1 MGNVMRVFLRDMKR
15 IAKNPATW
23 AVILFLSV
31 LPSLY
36 TWFNV
41 AGFWNPYENTGNLR
55 ICVVNEDEGV
65 TDKTLGRLDLGTQIE
80 EALKE
85 NDQLGWAFVDGD
97 EALFEVESGEAYAA
111 IVIPAT
117 FSADLATI
125 TSGDFRQP
133 TLEYYVNEKKGPV
146 SPKITDAGASAL
158 DVTIN
163 ETFVSTA
170 SATVA
175 ESINE
180 KLGESKV
187 KVDQAKTSASDIAS
201 EAKQGLDDARTA
213 LMNVKDAADEAIA
226 KADSAKQSLSDARG
240 QVETASSGIAE
251 SASLVADANTGI
263 GAFSTSINGVLDGG
277 SALASRT
284 TAKADQTIGR
294 LSSSIV
300 TASNAA
306 DTAAK
311 RARSVVED
319 GRHVQKVLE
328 NLRDDLPEDVDTSAL
343 DDIIDALDDGNGEAE
358 SLLSDLET
366 LSSDI
371 ADAATASAESADHLD
386 DAIQG
391 TLSNADD
398 YRTTL
403 NESVLPVVSENLA
416 GISTT
421 ANELGT
427 STSNLVLLI
436 DETSSMLDQLKS
448 TLSVTSD
455 AVARTESGLGTLEED
470 LATIETDLQAL
481 QASSELDRLFGKG
494 GINPDRIADFMSS
507 PTQVKTEQL
516 YELNAYGSAMAPLF
530 INLTLWIGVFM
541 LMVII
546 RIEVDDEG
554 IEKLTIT
561 QRFFGRWLLLVIL
574 AAIQA
579 IVCVTGCLAMG
590 VQTVNAPA
598 FYATAIVASL
608 AYLSIQYTLS
618 STLQHVGK
626 AFCIILVFV
635 QIPGATGL
643 YPIEMTPS
651 FFQIIYPMFP
661 FTYGISAIREA
672 ICGFYDGTLMNC
684 LGALVGFMIA
694 FLLIGALVRPHMANL
709 NRMFARQIEE
719 SDLISGEAV
728 HLPARRYRL
737 SQVIQ
742 TLSDREEYR
751 EAINKRVASFIGLY
765 PTLQKLSIAVGVPAV
780 IVLTVV
786 FSLLGFEKVII
797 LTTWLV
803 CFAAIVAYL
812 IVLDYI
818 QDYFSHQLSLNS
830 MSDEEVR
837 ALYRERN
844 SFTIVRPLAR
854 RLGQRTRDDDGGPA
868 AGVDRDADG
877 DGDPAAGVGRDAD
890 TAKDGEPGEGGDA

>member
-1 MGNVMRVFLRDMKR
+1 MRVFLRDLKR

-65 TDKTLGRLDLGTQIE
+65 DDKTLGRLDLGTQIE
-80 EALKE
+80 GALKE

-97 EALFEVESGEAYAA
+97 EALSEVESGEAYAA

-125 TSGDFRQP
+125 TSGNFRQP

-170 SATVA
+170 SAAVA
-175 ESINE
+175 DALNE
-180 KLGESKV
+180 KLGESRGKIG
-187 KVDQAKTSASDIAS
+187 QAKTSASNIVG
-201 EAKQGLDDARTA
+201 EAKQGLVDAREA
-213 LMNVKDAADEAIA
+213 LTSVKNAADEAIT
-226 KADSAKQSLSDARG
+226 KADGAKQSLASARS
-240 QVETASSGIAE
+240 QVEAASSGITE
-251 SASLVADANTGI
+251 SATLVADVNTGI
-263 GAFSTSINGVLDGG
+263 GSFSTSINGVLDGG

-284 TAKADQTIGR
+284 TAKADQAIGR
-294 LSSSIV
+294 LSGSIV
-300 TASNAA
+300 TASSAA
-306 DTAAK
+306 ETAVE
-311 RARSVVED
+311 RAGSVVQD

-328 NLRDDLPEDVDTSAL
+328 DLRDELPEDVDASAL

-358 SLLSDLET
+358 SLLADLET

-371 ADAATASAESADHLD
+371 ADAAVASAETGDQLD
-386 DAIQG
+386 NAIQG
-391 TLSNADD
+391 TLTNADD
-398 YRTTL
+398 YRSTL
-403 NESVLPVVSENLA
+403 NDSVLPVVSENLA

-448 TLSVTSD
+448 TLAVTSD
-455 AVARTESGLGTLEED
+455 AVARTEGGLATLEGD

-481 QASSELDRLFGKG
+481 QTSNDLERLFGEG
-494 GINPDRIADFMSS
+494 GIDPERIADFMSS
-507 PTQVKTEQL
+507 PTEVKTEQL

-554 IEKLTIT
+554 IGRLTIS

-574 AAIQA
+574 AILQA
-579 IVCVTGCLAMG
+579 VVCVTGCLAMG

-598 FYATAIVASL
+598 FYATAITASL

-618 STLQHVGK
+618 ATLQHVGK

-651 FFQIIYPMFP
+651 FFQIIYPLFP
-661 FTYGISAIREA
+661 FTYGISAIRET
-672 ICGFYDGTLMNC
+672 ICGFYGTTWPSC
-684 LGALVGFMIA
+684 LGVLFGFMIA
-694 FLLIGALVRPHMANL
+694 FLLIGALARPHMANL

-719 SDLISGEAV
+719 SDLINGEAV

-737 SQVIQ
+737 SQVFQ
-742 TLSDREEYR
+742 ALSDREEYR
-751 EAINKRVASFIGLY
+751 REINKRVGSFIGLY
-765 PTLQKLSIAVGVPAV
+765 PTLQRLSVAVGVPVV
-780 IVLTVV
+780 IVLTIV
-786 FSLLGFEKVII
+786 FSLLGLEKVVI
-797 LTTWLV
+797 LTTWLI

-812 IVLDYI
+812 IVLDYM
-818 QDYFSHQLSLNS
+818 QDYFSHQLSLDS

-837 ALYRERN
+837 ALYRQRDN
-844 SFTIVRPLAR
+844 FTVVRPLAKR
-854 RLGQRTRDDDGGPA
+854 FGSRARET
-868 AGVDRDADG
+868 DAE
-877 DGDPAAGVGRDAD
+877 
-890 TAKDGEPGEGGDA
+890 TGEGGDA